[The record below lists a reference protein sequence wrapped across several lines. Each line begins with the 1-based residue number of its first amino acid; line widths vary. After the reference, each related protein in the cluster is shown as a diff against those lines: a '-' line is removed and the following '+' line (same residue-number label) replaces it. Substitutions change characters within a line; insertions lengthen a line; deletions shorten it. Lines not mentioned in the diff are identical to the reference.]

1 MHAVDSKLNKL
12 FDLNMPLPLQYLQFC
27 HGRILDTTLL
37 VIFNFEKA
45 QIIETSISLSL
56 LMTMTTS
63 IWSSDVSNI
72 CPFMVATGKSF
83 LPSAVMQ

>member
-1 MHAVDSKLNKL
+1 MHAVDAKLNKL

-72 CPFMVATGKSF
+72 CAFMVATGKSF

>member
-1 MHAVDSKLNKL
+1 MHAVDAKLNKL
-12 FDLNMPLPLQYLQFC
+12 FDLNMPLTLQYLRFYRV
-27 HGRILDTTLL
+27 RILSTTLF

-63 IWSSDVSNI
+63 IWSSNVSNI
-72 CPFMVATGKSF
+72 CPFMVATWKSF
-83 LPSAVMQ
+83 LPSA

>member
-1 MHAVDSKLNKL
+1 MHAVDAKLNKL
-12 FDLNMPLPLQYLQFC
+12 FDLNMPLTLQYLQFYRV
-27 HGRILDTTLL
+27 RILNTTLF

-63 IWSSDVSNI
+63 IWSSNVSNI
-72 CPFMVATGKSF
+72 CPFMVATRKSF
-83 LPSAVMQ
+83 LPSA

>member
-1 MHAVDSKLNKL
+1 MHAVDAKLNKL
-12 FDLNMPLPLQYLQFC
+12 FDLNMPLTLQYLRFYRV
-27 HGRILDTTLL
+27 RILSTTLF

-63 IWSSDVSNI
+63 IWSSNVSNI
-72 CPFMVATGKSF
+72 CPFMFATRKSF
-83 LPSAVMQ
+83 LPST